1 MKLVLK
7 DLGAIKGSVEIA
19 PSRLTV
25 LSGGNNT
32 GKTYAMYALW
42 ALFEGR
48 RVRHVFAFAERMA
61 EQLKNEG
68 SVTLGLNEFCEKNW
82 ATVQKGISDGLRRG
96 LGGLFSA
103 PQANFE
109 QSLINVTLDV
119 EEFRIFA
126 EQHTDFKRT
135 IEVGASSTLDVRL
148 TKSDE
153 NLNVALTALNA
164 AKLPTSLLAEIVS
177 SLFVELVLATQIG
190 EVFLLPAERG
200 GLNLFYLDLDAK
212 NSALVRH
219 LKREDSNP
227 MEVFRD
233 MMVAQYALPID
244 AYIQFLKRAP
254 RLTKSAGHFHDQALA
269 LQKDITR
276 VRYKVTKEGV
286 ITAKPYMSKAELGI
300 HLTSSTVKSLYGLWA
315 WLELQAEPGDCL
327 MIDEPELNLHP
338 DNQRLVARL
347 LVRLVNRGIR
357 VVVSTHSD
365 YIVREFNN
373 MIMLGTDFDE
383 RVQLEKK
390 FGYDQAGFERLL
402 VKDVVAYHFTEK
414 SVEACRVDPA
424 FGIEIKSMDEAINS
438 LNDANSTIYFAV
450 GDAIEQPK
458 PRTQAANNISSARL

>member
-1 MKLVLK
+1 VKLMLK
-7 DLGAIKGSVEIA
+7 DLGAIKGEVELA

-42 ALFEGR
+42 ALFECS
-48 RVRHVFAFAERMA
+48 RVRHVFAFAERLA
-61 EQLKNEG
+61 DQLRGEG
-68 SVTLGLNEFCEKNW
+68 SVEIDLDDFCNKNW
-82 ATVQKGISDGLRRG
+82 TTVQRGISDGLRRG

-103 PQANFE
+103 PQSMFE
-109 QSLINVTLDV
+109 DAEIGVTLDV
-119 EEFRIFA
+119 DEFKTFA
-126 EQHTDFKRT
+126 KTHPDFKRT
-135 IEVGASSTLDVRL
+135 IEVGTSSTLDVRL
-148 TKSDE
+148 TKSE
-153 NLNVALTALNA
+153 SSLNVALTALNA
-164 AKLPTSLLAEIVS
+164 TKLPTSLLAEIVS
-177 SLFVELVLATQIG
+177 SLFVELVLASQIG
-190 EVFLLPAERG
+190 DVFLLPAERG

-227 MEVFRD
+227 VELFRD

-254 RLTKSAGHFHDQALA
+254 RLAKGAGVFHDEALA

-286 ITAKPYMSKAELGI
+286 ITAMPYKSKAELGI

-315 WLELQAEPGDCL
+315 WLELQAKTGDCL

-373 MIMLGTDFDE
+373 MIMLSTEFQE

-390 FGYDQAGFERLL
+390 FGYDDDGAERLA
-402 VKDVVAYHFTEK
+402 VSDVVAYHFTEK
-414 SVEACRVDPA
+414 GVAPCAVDPA

-438 LNDANSTIYFAV
+438 LNEANSGIYFAV
-450 GDAIEQPK
+450 GEALE
-458 PRTQAANNISSARL
+458 AAQTAASQTDGPG